1 MRGNELHLTL
11 PTSGLASTFESGH
24 YAEVLRDSLTEVVG
38 GTWRIRARAA
48 NAASSSGRR
57 PAARES
63 PAPQPSGDAEGDLP
77 SADDEDMP
85 EAGSGGAHDPVAL
98 LTQGLGAKVI
108 DERDAG

>member
-1 MRGNELHLTL
+1 MKGNELHLTL
-11 PTSGLASTFESGH
+11 PTSGLAATFEGGH
-24 YAEVLRDSLTEVVG
+24 YAEVLREALTEVVG

-48 NAASSSGRR
+48 NAPSPSGRR
-57 PAARES
+57 PSPRES
-63 PAPQPSGDAEGDLP
+63 STPPPRDDAPEDLP

-98 LTQGLGAKVI
+98 LTQGLGARVI